1 MRELEFELGC
11 LVVLQGYL
19 RVKEQRE
26 KKVELRCWLMIEGG
40 EADVAGSGRCWKL
53 RGMLEWIEVRRRV
66 PWGSWH

>member
-1 MRELEFELGC
+1 MRELEFELGY

-40 EADVAGSGRCWKL
+40 GKRTLLEASGYA
-53 RGMLEWIEVRRRV
+53 
-66 PWGSWH
+66 

>member
-1 MRELEFELGC
+1 MRKLEFELGY

-40 EADVAGSGRCWKL
+40 EADVAGSFGVCLNGL
-53 RGMLEWIEVRRRV
+53 R
-66 PWGSWH
+66 

>member
-1 MRELEFELGC
+1 MRELEFELGY

-40 EADVAGSGRCWKL
+40 GSGRCWKL